1 VVTLLKLILLNLNI
15 KKKNLSIKLHTYPS
29 DMNRAFRKLNLQ
41 IAPILL
47 FPLLMTAL
55 TGIILGLGSRLGIL
69 PTVVIDALLVIHQ
82 GRFLGAK
89 IAPFYVLLLGLGVL
103 VISLSILIKVRDSLA
118 SGRVKPVFV
127 NIYKIL
133 VLILVVPLGVC
144 VETGVAYRLGTDW
157 LGMTSQQT
165 AIFEPIHSGAPL
177 GWVLGISYTLVTGFS
192 LILLSI
198 IGVETSLITKTS
210 FPQNQTLSSSI
221 LAEQKSKSTLPLLE
235 NISLLRKKIRNVII
249 IFSLIFL
256 AILSVAISA
265 ILPSLVIVGVV
276 FTLPAYFIAERLI
289 QDWQKQ
295 REIEP
300 PLRDLESESATILR
314 AIPDSMLRMTE
325 NGICL
330 SYIPAKEDNSFVI
343 TEEIIN
349 KHINEFLDP
358 KIALRLLKSA
368 QLSIKSGA
376 THFQRFPLLLENGRQ
391 QYYEARISAIGM
403 AEVLIMIRQLS
414 DLNSISPNQGAPPGE
429 DTIFLLSEL
438 ELAETLEFNLKQ
450 IGRNDHRHVL
460 CCFIIEDLAI
470 GLESE
475 ATSDSQQ
482 DFRSRIG
489 EILMYQI
496 VAKMRHHLASD
507 CIARFS
513 DNELVPLVL
522 NHSLEEASILIDRLR
537 EDLNESSFQW
547 EGKKYPIKTN
557 VVLLEIN
564 ADSINTD
571 DLINMVKVTCN
582 IAKQKVE
589 VKTFW

>member
-1 VVTLLKLILLNLNI
+1 
-15 KKKNLSIKLHTYPS
+15 
-29 DMNRAFRKLNLQ
+29 MNRVFRKLNLQ

-47 FPLLMTAL
+47 FPLLMTSL
-55 TGIILGLGSRLGIL
+55 TGIILGLGNRLGIL

-89 IAPFYVLLLGLGVL
+89 IAPFYVLFLGLGVL
-103 VISLSILIKVRDSLA
+103 VIGLNILIKVRDSLA
-118 SGRVKPVFV
+118 SRRVKPVV
-127 NIYKIL
+127 INIYKI
-133 VLILVVPLGVC
+133 VALILVFPLGVC

-157 LGMTSQQT
+157 LGMTNQQT
-165 AIFEPIHSGAPL
+165 AIFGSMHSGTPL
-177 GWVLGISYTLVTGFS
+177 AMVLGILYTLVTGFS

-198 IGVETSLITKTS
+198 IGVETSLIAQTS
-210 FPQNQTLSSSI
+210 LPQNQLLPSSI
-221 LAEQKSKSTLPLLE
+221 PVEQTSKSTLPLLD
-235 NISLLRKKIRNVII
+235 NISLLRQKIRNAIL

-289 QDWQKQ
+289 RDWQKQ
-295 REIEP
+295 QEIQP
-300 PLRDLESESATILR
+300 PLDDIESESATILR

-330 SYIPAKEDNSFVI
+330 SYIPAKEANSFVI
-343 TEEIIN
+343 AGEIIN

-368 QLSIKSGA
+368 QLSLKSGS
-376 THFQRFPLLLENGRQ
+376 THFQRFPLLLENGGR

-414 DLNSISPNQGAPPGE
+414 DMNSINPGGLPHSE

-438 ELAETLEFNLKQ
+438 ELAEILELTLEQ
-450 IGRNDHRHVL
+450 IAENDHHHVL

-470 GLESE
+470 DLESE

-496 VAKMRHHLASD
+496 AAKMKHHLASD
-507 CIARFS
+507 YIARLS
-513 DNELVPLVL
+513 DNELVTLVL
-522 NHSLEEASILIDRLR
+522 NHSLEEASILINRLR
-537 EDLNESSFQW
+537 EDLDDSSFQW
-547 EGKKYPIKTN
+547 EGNKYPIKTS
-557 VVLLEIN
+557 VGLLEIN
-564 ADSINTD
+564 ADSINTS
-571 DLINMVKVTCN
+571 DLIDIVKATCN